1 MSGFDSKR
9 EAAQDK
15 QEVYDGD
22 YGCIDE
28 MMHWVTIGILFLMTI
43 VFLGGLAGVIW
54 AMI

>member
-15 QEVYDGD
+15 QVDDGD

-28 MMHWVTIGILFLMTI
+28 AMHWVTIVILFLMTI
-43 VFLGGLAGVIW
+43 VFLAGLAGFVW
-54 AMI
+54 AML

>member
-15 QEVYDGD
+15 VDDGD
-22 YGCIDE
+22 FGGVDE
-28 MMHWVTIGILFLMTI
+28 VMHWVTIAILFLMTL
-43 VFLGGLAGVIW
+43 VFLSAVAGFVW

>member
-15 QEVYDGD
+15 IDDGD
-22 YGCIDE
+22 FGGIDE
-28 MMHWVTIGILFLMTI
+28 VMHWLTIIILFLMTI
-43 VFLGGLAGVIW
+43 VFLSAVAGFVW